1 MLSRIRK
8 LRWTLIGK
16 RQIRQAIVRAA
27 ARGEVKVVLGAS
39 ITSFEG
45 WISTDLPHFNIL
57 RAADWKRA
65 FGKVRADN
73 LLAEHVFEHLTEEQ
87 VRTGIRFC
95 HHYLKPG
102 GRLRIAVPDAN
113 HPNPAYLKMVL
124 PPADDHRSSWTIE
137 RISGLLNGCGFR
149 VEPLEF
155 YSAGHELTALP
166 IAPSQGPVSRSIQ
179 RKDLAPLIEGYSS
192 LIVDAVKS

>member
-1 MLSRIRK
+1 MLSRLRK

-16 RQIRQAIVRAA
+16 RQIRQAIERSSAQ
-27 ARGEVKVVLGAS
+27 GSVKVVLGAS
-39 ITSFEG
+39 ITRFEG

-65 FGKVRADN
+65 FGAVRADN
-73 LLAEHVFEHLTEEQ
+73 LLAEHVFEHLSEEQ

-95 HHYLKPG
+95 FQYLKPG

-124 PPADDHRSSWTIE
+124 PPADDHRSSWTFE
-137 RISGLLNGCGFR
+137 KLSQLLVSCGFR
-149 VEPLEF
+149 VEPLEY
-155 YSAGHELTALP
+155 YSAGHVLTALP
-166 IAPSQGPVSRSIQ
+166 IAPAGGPVSRSVQ
-179 RKDLAPLIEGYSS
+179 RKDIVPLIEGYSS
-192 LIVDAVKS
+192 LIVDAIKP